1 MNLNDETKKLYES
14 ELTVR
19 KNDDGT
25 YLLIIYSM
33 RNRPIANLSIKNEFE
48 ITETLFEENLKI
60 VEPNPG
66 DVQIRTEL
74 NKQIRNLFN
83 ISKNKF
89 IVRLFIM
96 KYKQFNE

>member
-25 YLLIIYSM
+25 YLLIIYSWG
-33 RNRPIANLSIKNEFE
+33 NRPIANLSIKNEFE

-66 DVQIRTEL
+66 DVQIHGTE
-74 NKQIRNLFN
+74 
-83 ISKNKF
+83 
-89 IVRLFIM
+89 
-96 KYKQFNE
+96 